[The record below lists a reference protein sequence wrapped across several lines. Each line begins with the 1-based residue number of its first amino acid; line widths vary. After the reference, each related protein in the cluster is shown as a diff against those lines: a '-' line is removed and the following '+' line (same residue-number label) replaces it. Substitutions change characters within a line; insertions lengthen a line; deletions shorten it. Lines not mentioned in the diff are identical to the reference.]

1 MKKRLFSVLLSLC
14 MVLALFP
21 ATAFAQEPDS
31 LAIIVSGFQVGKT
44 PADCK
49 VNFVSTIPGVTF
61 SADDIQ
67 YISWEKYAADD
78 DLYPMN
84 NTDVFRVD
92 TRYRCVIQLD
102 NNGLTEVPAVT
113 VNGKTP
119 QDCYLATSN
128 GEPVAL
134 FVRCE
139 FGTPAA
145 GNEDREIT
153 VNGSFVPGAAADE
166 IISADIAWDA
176 MDFTYTGASQGT
188 WNPVTHTYEGATE
201 GGWSNNTPAITVT
214 NHSNVAVNATLG
226 FTANVTGVVG
236 TFTEASGTENDNVLE
251 LATAEGTEVAN
262 APTATANF
270 GISGAAIDADK
281 TLGTITVTIAKVGS
295 AGGGETA
302 TVVTTFAE
310 LQDAVNNGN
319 IVLASDVTVE
329 TPYLAIT
336 KDVSIDFNGNT
347 MRGSIISTGNIG
359 DSPNNL
365 VLRDTNNNGRYSI
378 YSEIYEI
385 ENGNGQAAAIIA
397 NQTNITIES
406 GKYTNNNAVILCA
419 QLTSDPND
427 VGVMINGGTFDG
439 RDGAS
444 VIVNV
449 YGNVI
454 VNDGEFNAYHDGE
467 RFGACVHLE
476 PGITYIPS
484 ITTINGG
491 TFNADKSIF
500 YVNVDTDYTQKI
512 IVNGGT
518 FNVAEGGSLIEVSSG
533 NASDYLTIIGGT
545 FNVDPSAYVDA
556 NTYTVTDNGDG
567 KWTVAEK

>member
-1 MKKRLFSVLLSLC
+1 MKKICTFILTMVLVLSLS
-14 MVLALFP
+14 M
-21 ATAFAQEPDS
+21 TAFAMEIYVKPINTGTTYTIEVEPTDS
-31 LAIIVSGFQVGKT
+31 IEAVKGKIEEKTGIPSVQQKLIFAGKELDDGKT
-44 PADCK
+44 LADYNIQK
-49 VNFVSTIPGVTF
+49 ESTLHLSLIP
-61 SADDIQ
+61 
-67 YISWEKYAADD
+67 
-78 DLYPMN
+78 P
-84 NTDVFRVD
+84 
-92 TRYRCVIQLD
+92 
-102 NNGLTEVPAVT
+102 LTENPST
-113 VNGKTP
+113 GNGKGK
-119 QDCYLATSN
+119 YNIEIS
-128 GEPVAL
+128 
-134 FVRCE
+134 
-139 FGTPAA
+139 GTY
-145 GNEDREIT
+145 T
-153 VNGSFVPGAAADE
+153 PGAAADE

-188 WNPVTHTYEGATE
+188 WNPVTHAYEGAIE
-201 GGWSNNTPAITVT
+201 GGWSDNTPAITVT
-214 NHSNVAVNATLG
+214 NHSNVAVNATLD
-226 FTANVTGVVG
+226 FTASVDGVVG
-236 TFTEASGTENDNVLE
+236 TFTEASGTENDKVLE
-251 LATAEGTEVAN
+251 LATAVGTEVEN

-281 TLGTITVTIAKVGS
+281 ALGTITVTIKA
-295 AGGGETA
+295 A

-310 LQDAVNNGN
+310 LQEAVNNGN
-319 IVLASDVTVE
+319 IVLASDVSVD
-329 TPYLAIT
+329 TPYLVIQ

-347 MRGSIISTGNIG
+347 LRGSIISTGNTG

-365 VLRDTNNNGRYSI
+365 VLRDTNNNGGYSI

-454 VNDGEFNAYHDGE
+454 VNNGEFNAYHDGE

-545 FNVDPSAYVDA
+545 FNVDPTAYVDA
-556 NTYTVTDNGDG
+556 NAYTVTANGDG
-567 KWTVAEK
+567 TWTVAEK